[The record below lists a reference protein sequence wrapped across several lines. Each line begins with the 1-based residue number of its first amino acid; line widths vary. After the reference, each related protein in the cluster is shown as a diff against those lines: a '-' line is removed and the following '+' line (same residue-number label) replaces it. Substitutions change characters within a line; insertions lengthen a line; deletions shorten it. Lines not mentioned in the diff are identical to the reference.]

1 MKQFSKKLLLA
12 TDMDGTLLTTDKRIT
27 QENLDAIDKFT
38 KAGGIFT
45 IATGRSLLSAQR
57 YLDKLT
63 IDVPLIVFNGGAI
76 YDLKTEQRIWEYNL
90 PDSAHECVKDVMEH
104 FPTVGIEMLKGD
116 DIFVPVMTQ
125 MIHDH
130 VVIENLS
137 HIEMP
142 LEQIPTGCIKVLFA
156 TDEKTMDDLIEYIG
170 NKDYKHLDFLRSAKE
185 YYEIL
190 PPGVTKGSALVKLCE
205 ILDVDI
211 ENTIAVGDYNND
223 IQMIMNANLGVA
235 VANAPQ
241 EVKDCA
247 DFVTVSNDENA
258 IAAVIDKV
266 LDEFE

>member
-1 MKQFSKKLLLA
+1 
-12 TDMDGTLLTTDKRIT
+12 
-27 QENLDAIDKFT
+27 
-38 KAGGIFT
+38 
-45 IATGRSLLSAQR
+45 
-57 YLDKLT
+57 
-63 IDVPLIVFNGGAI
+63 
-76 YDLKTEQRIWEYNL
+76 
-90 PDSAHECVKDVMEH
+90 MEH

-156 TDEKTMDDLIEYIG
+156 TDEKTMDELIEYIG

-211 ENTIAVGDYNND
+211 KNTIAVGDYNND

-247 DFVTVSNDENA
+247 DFVTVSNDQNA

-266 LDEFE
+266 LNEFE

>member
-1 MKQFSKKLLLA
+1 
-12 TDMDGTLLTTDKRIT
+12 
-27 QENLDAIDKFT
+27 
-38 KAGGIFT
+38 
-45 IATGRSLLSAQR
+45 
-57 YLDKLT
+57 
-63 IDVPLIVFNGGAI
+63 
-76 YDLKTEQRIWEYNL
+76 LKTEQRIWEYNL

-156 TDEKTMDDLIEYIG
+156 TDEKTMDELIEYIG

-211 ENTIAVGDYNND
+211 KNTIAVGDYNND

-247 DFVTVSNDENA
+247 DFVTVSNDQNA

-266 LDEFE
+266 LNEFE